1 MYIIK
6 IRYVAF
12 LGSSKTLPEVLTYC
26 KEHNIYHEIEDLRA
40 AKYFGFRYTIYL
52 MSDLEPISL
61 LMNANV
67 YCCSL
72 FTIDSRGRISKPTDH
87 MQMNIRGKE
96 DFTMLPYTT
105 EQMQQLCKAFD
116 KPFPILI

>member
-1 MYIIK
+1 MNIIK

-12 LGSSKTLPEVLTYC
+12 LGSSKTLPEILTYC

-67 YCCSL
+67 YNCSL
-72 FTIDSRGRISKPTDH
+72 FTIDSNDKISKPTDH
-87 MQMNIRGKE
+87 MQLHIRSRE
-96 DFTMLPYTT
+96 DFTVLQYTT
-105 EQMQQLCKAFD
+105 EQMQQLCRVFN

>member
-67 YCCSL
+67 YNCSL
-72 FTIDSRGRISKPTDH
+72 FTIDSNGKISKPTDH
-87 MQMNIRGKE
+87 MQLHIRGRK
-96 DFTMLPYTT
+96 DFIVLQYTT
-105 EQMQQLCKAFD
+105 EQMQQLCRVFN